1 MLVSAVSPAAP
12 AATQP
17 RAAAAPVVPAPAAP
31 TAAAA
36 APTVDLAAVKTAV
49 ASVKEVLKPVGGSL
63 EFNVDQTSGKTIV
76 RVVDL
81 DTQQII
87 RQIPSEEMVELA
99 RVLERL
105 EGLLFNKRA

>member
-1 MLVSAVSPAAP
+1 MLVSAISPAAP

-17 RAAAAPVVPAPAAP
+17 RASAAPVAPAS
-31 TAAAA
+31 AAG
-36 APTVDLAAVKTAV
+36 PTVDLAAVKSAV
-49 ASVKEVLKPVGGSL
+49 ATVKEALKPVGGGL
-63 EFNVDQTSGKTIV
+63 EFNVDQTNGKTIV

-87 RQIPSEEMVELA
+87 RQIPSEEMVELS

-105 EGLLFNKRA
+105 EGLLFSKHA